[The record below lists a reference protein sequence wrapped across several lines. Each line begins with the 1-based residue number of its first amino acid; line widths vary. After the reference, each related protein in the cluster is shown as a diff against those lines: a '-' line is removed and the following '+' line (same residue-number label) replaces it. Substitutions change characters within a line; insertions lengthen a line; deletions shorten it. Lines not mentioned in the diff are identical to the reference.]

1 LVIVSGRNIFLEIE
15 VYWERSDYILIVK
28 ELSKPSRIL
37 KLEALLRRIPVDHTK
52 YTEMKEDLRKRLA
65 GYNGERA
72 LSYYLDFLP
81 DKDYFI
87 FHDLRLPNGPYHF
100 QIDYLVLSRRLA
112 FILECKNF
120 YGTLLLEDSFNQL
133 IRTANDKEEGFQ
145 NPLSQAKWH
154 QQQLR
159 IFLQSHGFPHTPIEY
174 LVAFSSP
181 STILKTNSRSQAV
194 LKRIVHGYNLL
205 DRLDEI
211 GKAYKK
217 EGIEMKHLRKL
228 CKLILKNHVP
238 SDQDILQKYGLTKSD
253 VITGV
258 QCPNCK
264 AFGMIRMRRKWFCE
278 KCGCYDRDAHIDAVK
293 DYFLLVNSTMSNKQF
308 REFTHLS
315 SVDMASKLLMR
326 MNLPSSG
333 ANKGR
338 VYHPQ

>member
-1 LVIVSGRNIFLEIE
+1 MIG
-15 VYWERSDYILIVK
+15 K
-28 ELSKPSRIL
+28 EFSKSNSIL
-37 KLEALLRRIPVDHTK
+37 KMEALVRRIPINYTK
-52 YTEMKEDLRKRLA
+52 YEEMKEDLRKRLA

-87 FHDLRLPNGPYHF
+87 FHNLRLPSGKHYF
-100 QIDYLVLSRRLA
+100 QIDYLILSHRLA

-120 YGTLLLEDSFNQL
+120 YGTLFLEDSFNQL
-133 IRTANDKEEGFQ
+133 IRTINDKEEGFQ
-145 NPLSQAKWH
+145 NPIAQAKWH
-154 QQQLR
+154 QQQLS
-159 IFLQSHGFPHTPIEY
+159 IFLQSHGYPKIPIEY
-174 LVAFSSP
+174 LVAFSNP
-181 STILKTNSRSQAV
+181 STILKTNSRSPST

-205 DRLDEI
+205 DRLNEME
-211 GKAYKK
+211 KLYK
-217 EGIEMKHLRKL
+217 EAVNDMRSLRKL
-228 CKLILKNHVP
+228 CKLLIKSHVP
-238 SDQDILQKYGLTKSD
+238 ENGDILQKYKIGKSD

-264 AFGMIRMRRKWFCE
+264 WFGMIRSHRKWFCE
-278 KCGCYDRDAHIDAVK
+278 KCGCFDKNAHIEAVK
-293 DYFLLVNSTMSNKQF
+293 DYFLLINPTMSNQQF

-338 VYHPQ
+338 VYHPK

>member
-1 LVIVSGRNIFLEIE
+1 M
-15 VYWERSDYILIVK
+15 IVK
-28 ELSKPSRIL
+28 ELSKPSSIL
-37 KLEALLRRIPVDHTK
+37 KLEALMRRIPIDHAK
-52 YTEMKEDLRKRLA
+52 YAEIKEDLRKRLA

-87 FHDLRLPNGPYHF
+87 FHDLCLPNGPHHF
-100 QIDYLVLSRRLA
+100 QIDYLVLSRHLA

-145 NPLSQAKWH
+145 NPISQTKWH
-154 QQQLR
+154 QQQLST
-159 IFLQSHGFPHTPIEY
+159 FLNSYGYSQIPIDY

-181 STILKTNSRSQAV
+181 STILKTNSRSQSL

-205 DRLDEI
+205 DRLNEI

-217 EGIEMKHLRKL
+217 DVIEMKHLRKL
-228 CKLILKNHVP
+228 CKLLLKSHVP
-238 SDQDILQKYGLTKSD
+238 SDQNISQKYVLTKSD
-253 VITGV
+253 VKTGV
-258 QCPNCK
+258 QCPNCLS
-264 AFGMIRMRRKWFCE
+264 FGMVRLRKKWFCE
-278 KCGCYDRDAHIDAVK
+278 KCGCFDKNAHVEAVK
-293 DYFLLVNSTMSNKQF
+293 DYFLSLNSTMSNKQF